1 MKSLNL
7 PISEER
13 LSSLL
18 REHGVAEAS
27 VFGSFSRGENAQSS
41 DLDLLVTYKA
51 GTSLLDALTLQDLL
65 EQQIGGKVDLVST
78 KSLRPRLKKRIEK
91 DLRPLAGLS

>member
-1 MKSLNL
+1 MKSLSL
-7 PISEER
+7 QISEER
-13 LSSLL
+13 LNSLL

-51 GTSLLDALTLQDLL
+51 GTSLLDALALQDIL
-65 EQQIGGKVDLVST
+65 EQEIGGKVDLVSAN
-78 KSLRPRLKKRIEK
+78 SLKPRLKKRIEK
-91 DLRPLAGLS
+91 DLRPLAGLA